1 LAKSLLSKTS
11 KPKTRSTSRKTSKAE
26 YIFEIGQTCVYCGS
40 LGGYDKAECVIV
52 SRNRKY
58 LQEYYHIKFS
68 NNDEVETIGGILKS
82 KEDYELEL
90 ENQDN
95 DSEQYADIEGSYQNP
110 QNCLNPITFYEMR
123 CMECSYEPKCVYR
136 NKHDYKKIKFN

>member
-1 LAKSLLSKTS
+1 MAKSLLSKTS
-11 KPKTRSTSRKTSKAE
+11 KPKTRSTSRKTSKEDYQFLVGASV
-26 YIFEIGQTCVYCGS
+26 VYCGS
-40 LGGYDKAECVIV
+40 LGGYEKAECVVV

-58 LQEYYHIKFS
+58 LQEYYHIRFS

-82 KEDYELEL
+82 KEDYELE
-90 ENQDN
+90 NQD
-95 DSEQYADIEGSYQNP
+95 DKTKQFTDIEDSYQNP

-123 CMECSYEPKCVYR
+123 CMECGYETKCVYR